1 MAAAAAE
8 SLFAL
13 LRNTILDRFDLIVTN
28 LCHLGGHLVRR
39 APGASLT
46 GPPRNFS
53 VLVFGYSCSAYG
65 NYLNLVALSLYTLVV
80 TGGPLGVGIVMAL
93 RLGAGFGAGLVA
105 GRLVNRFDRRRL
117 MIGTDLVQ
125 ATAMVVL
132 AAGPRNVPLL
142 VAAAV
147 VLGAGNTL
155 FTVAL
160 RSSVPA
166 MVGQEQRVKANGRL
180 VTGRSLGTVLGFA
193 SAGIVVAAGGFPA
206 AFLVNAASFVVSAAS
221 LVALRLPTRT
231 EDQPATTSAQRV
243 KGRLF
248 ALAGPVVVLM
258 IAVRGA
264 DAFGSASHNMAI
276 PLYANQLDAADPA
289 VVMSQ
294 FWAAWAIGTLLAH
307 QVVRRVRLGERAF
320 ALGTCLMAVSF
331 VLAFAVPAG
340 PALVAVALLAGL
352 ADGFTEIVYTSRLQE
367 APDEQRGRLF
377 GMSATAE
384 TAGFAVGMVTSSA
397 VLEVAPALTV
407 VAMFH
412 GVAVLAAT
420 GLLAVTFARR
430 RGRTAEPAV

>member
-1 MAAAAAE
+1 M
-8 SLFAL
+8 
-13 LRNTILDRFDLIVTN
+13 
-28 LCHLGGHLVRR
+28 
-39 APGASLT
+39 T
-46 GPPRNFS
+46 GPPRNFL

-80 TGGPLGVGIVMAL
+80 TGGPLGVGIVMSL
-93 RLGAGFGAGLVA
+93 RLGAGFGMGLVA

-117 MIGTDLVQ
+117 MICTDLAQ
-125 ATAMVVL
+125 AVAMVVL
-132 AAGPRNVPLL
+132 ALGQGSVALL
-142 VAAAV
+142 VGAAV

-166 MVGQEQRVKANGRL
+166 MVGQEQRVLANGRL

-193 SAGIVVAAGGFPA
+193 SAGVVVAAGGFSA
-206 AFLVNAASFVVSAAS
+206 AFLVNAASFLVSAGA
-221 LVALRLPTRT
+221 LVLLRLPTRA
-231 EDQPATTSAQRV
+231 EEPAPTSPERV
-243 KGRLF
+243 KGQLL
-248 ALAGPVVVLM
+248 ALAGPVIVLM
-258 IAVRGA
+258 VAVRGA

-276 PLYANQLDAADPA
+276 PLYANQLDAVDPA

-294 FWAAWAIGTLLAH
+294 FWASWAVGTLLAH
-307 QVVRRVRLGERAF
+307 QVARRIRLGERAF
-320 ALGTCLMAVSF
+320 AVGTCLMAVSF

-340 PALVAVALLAGL
+340 PALIAVALLAGL

-377 GMSATAE
+377 GLSATAE
-384 TAGFAVGMVTSSA
+384 TAGFAVGMVSSSA

-407 VAMFH
+407 VGMFH
-412 GVAVLAAT
+412 GVAVLAAA

-430 RGRTAEPAV
+430 GERTTESAV

>member
-1 MAAAAAE
+1 M
-8 SLFAL
+8 
-13 LRNTILDRFDLIVTN
+13 
-28 LCHLGGHLVRR
+28 
-39 APGASLT
+39 T
-46 GPPRNFS
+46 GPPRNFL

-93 RLGAGFGAGLVA
+93 RLGAGFGTGLAA

-193 SAGIVVAAGGFPA
+193 SAGIVVSAGGFDT
-206 AFLVNAASFVVSAAS
+206 AFYVNAASFVVSAVS
-221 LVALRLPTRT
+221 LAALRLPTRT
-231 EDQPATTSAQRV
+231 EDHPATTSAQQL
-243 KGRLF
+243 KGRLL

-276 PLYANQLDAADPA
+276 PLYANQLDAANPA

-294 FWAAWAIGTLLAH
+294 FWASWAIGTLLAH

-340 PALVAVALLAGL
+340 PALIAVALLAGL

-412 GVAVLAAT
+412 GIAVLAAT

-430 RGRTAEPAV
+430 RTAAPVAQES

>member
-1 MAAAAAE
+1 M
-8 SLFAL
+8 
-13 LRNTILDRFDLIVTN
+13 
-28 LCHLGGHLVRR
+28 
-39 APGASLT
+39 T
-46 GPPRNFS
+46 GPPRNFL

-65 NYLNLVALSLYTLVV
+65 NYLNLVALSLYTLAV

-132 AAGPRNVPLL
+132 AAGQGNVPLL

-193 SAGIVVAAGGFPA
+193 SAGIVVAAGGFDA
-206 AFLVNAASFVVSAAS
+206 AFYVNAASFVVSAAA
-221 LVALRLPTRT
+221 LAALRLPTRT
-231 EDQPATTSAQRV
+231 EDHPATTQAHPV
-243 KGRLF
+243 KGRLL
-248 ALAGPVVVLM
+248 AIAGPVIVLM
-258 IAVRGA
+258 VAVRGA

-276 PLYANQLDAADPA
+276 PLYANQLDPADPA
-289 VVMSQ
+289 FVMSQ
-294 FWAAWAIGTLLAH
+294 FWASWAIGTLLAH
-307 QVVRRVRLGERAF
+307 QVVRRVALGERAF

-340 PALVAVALLAGL
+340 PALIGVALLAGL

-407 VAMFH
+407 VTMFH
-412 GVAVLAAT
+412 GVAVLAAI
-420 GLLAVTFARR
+420 GLLAVTFTRR
-430 RGRTAEPAV
+430 RTAAPVVQES

>member
-1 MAAAAAE
+1 M
-8 SLFAL
+8 
-13 LRNTILDRFDLIVTN
+13 
-28 LCHLGGHLVRR
+28 
-39 APGASLT
+39 T
-46 GPPRNFS
+46 GPPRNFL

-93 RLGAGFGAGLVA
+93 RLGAGFGTGLAA

-193 SAGIVVAAGGFPA
+193 SAGIVVSAGGFDT
-206 AFLVNAASFVVSAAS
+206 AFYVNAASFVVSAVS
-221 LVALRLPTRT
+221 LAALRLPTRT
-231 EDQPATTSAQRV
+231 EDHPATTSAQQM
-243 KGRLF
+243 KGRLL

-276 PLYANQLDAADPA
+276 PLYANQLDAANPA

-294 FWAAWAIGTLLAH
+294 FWASWAIGTLLAH

-340 PALVAVALLAGL
+340 PALIAVALLAGL

-412 GVAVLAAT
+412 GIAVLAAT

-430 RGRTAEPAV
+430 RTAAPVAQES

>member
-1 MAAAAAE
+1 M
-8 SLFAL
+8 
-13 LRNTILDRFDLIVTN
+13 
-28 LCHLGGHLVRR
+28 
-39 APGASLT
+39 T
-46 GPPRNFS
+46 GPPRNFL

-93 RLGAGFGAGLVA
+93 RLGAGFGTGLVA

-125 ATAMVVL
+125 AAAMVAL
-132 AAGPRNVPLL
+132 AAGPGNVPLL
-142 VAAAV
+142 VAVAV

-166 MVGQEQRVKANGRL
+166 MVGQDQRVKANGSL

-193 SAGIVVAAGGFPA
+193 SAGVVVAAGGFGA
-206 AFLVNAASFVVSAAS
+206 AFAVNAASFAVSAAS
-221 LVALRLPTRT
+221 LAALRLPTRA
-231 EDQPATTSAQRV
+231 DDPAPAPGSRV
-243 KGRLF
+243 TGGLL

-258 IAVRGA
+258 VAVRGA

-294 FWAAWAIGTLLAH
+294 FWASWAVGTLLAH
-307 QVVRRVRLGERAF
+307 QVVRRLALGERAF

-340 PALVAVALLAGL
+340 PALIAVALLAGL

-407 VAMFH
+407 VAVFH

-420 GLLAVTFARR
+420 GLLAVTFTRH
-430 RGRTAEPAV
+430 RGRTVAPAVQES

>member
-1 MAAAAAE
+1 LVAD
-8 SLFAL
+8 
-13 LRNTILDRFDLIVTN
+13 LDVEF
-28 LCHLGGHLVRR
+28 
-39 APGASLT
+39 PGEPLT
-46 GPPRNFS
+46 GPPRNFL

-117 MIGTDLVQ
+117 MIGTDLLQ
-125 ATAMVVL
+125 AAAMVVL
-132 AAGPRNVPLL
+132 AAGPGNVVLL
-142 VAAAV
+142 VAVAV

-193 SAGIVVAAGGFPA
+193 SAGIVVAAGGFDA
-206 AFLVNAASFVVSAAS
+206 AFYVNAASFVVSALA
-221 LVALRLPTRT
+221 LTALRLPTRT
-231 EDQPATTSAQRV
+231 GDPATAPGPSV
-243 KGRLF
+243 PGRLL

-258 IAVRGA
+258 VAVRGA

-276 PLYANQLDAADPA
+276 PLYANQLDAANPA

-294 FWAAWAIGTLLAH
+294 FWASWAVGTLLAH
-307 QVVRRVRLGERAF
+307 QVVRRVALGERAF

-340 PALVAVALLAGL
+340 PALIAVALLAGL

-377 GMSATAE
+377 GLSATAE

-407 VAMFH
+407 VSMFH
-412 GVAVLAAT
+412 GVAVLAAV
-420 GLLAVTFARR
+420 GLLAATFTRR
-430 RGRTAEPAV
+430 RTTEPV

>member
-1 MAAAAAE
+1 M
-8 SLFAL
+8 
-13 LRNTILDRFDLIVTN
+13 
-28 LCHLGGHLVRR
+28 
-39 APGASLT
+39 T
-46 GPPRNFS
+46 GPPRNFR

-65 NYLNLVALSLYTLVV
+65 NYLNLVALSLFTLVV

-93 RLGAGFGAGLVA
+93 RLGAGFGAGIVA

-125 ATAMVVL
+125 AAAMVGL
-132 AAGPRNVPLL
+132 AAGPRHVAPL

-193 SAGIVVAAGGFPA
+193 SAGIVVGTGGFDA
-206 AFLVNAASFVVSAAS
+206 AFYVNAASFVVSAVS
-221 LVALRLPTRT
+221 LAALRLPTRT
-231 EDQPATTSAQRV
+231 GDGPAGTATGDLT
-243 KGRLF
+243 GRLL

-258 IAVRGA
+258 VAVRGA

-276 PLYANQLDAADPA
+276 PLYANQLDPVNPA

-294 FWAAWAIGTLLAH
+294 FWASWAIGTLLAH
-307 QVVRRVRLGERAF
+307 QVVRRVSLGERAF

-340 PALVAVALLAGL
+340 PALIAVALLAGL

-384 TAGFAVGMVTSSA
+384 TAGFATGMVASSA
-397 VLEVAPALTV
+397 LLEVAPALTV
-407 VAMFH
+407 VAAFH
-412 GVAVLAAT
+412 GVAVLAAA
-420 GLLAVTFARR
+420 GLFAVTFVRR
-430 RGRTAEPAV
+430 RTAAPVAQET

>member
-1 MAAAAAE
+1 MVAHPAVE
-8 SLFAL
+8 S
-13 LRNTILDRFDLIVTN
+13 
-28 LCHLGGHLVRR
+28 
-39 APGASLT
+39 PGEPLT
-46 GPPRNFS
+46 GPPRNFL

-93 RLGAGFGAGLVA
+93 RLGAGFGTGLVA

-132 AAGPRNVPLL
+132 AAGPGNVALL
-142 VAAAV
+142 VAVAV

-166 MVGQEQRVKANGRL
+166 MVGQEHRVKANGRL

-193 SAGIVVAAGGFPA
+193 SAGIVVAAGGFEA
-206 AFLVNAASFVVSAAS
+206 AFYVNAASFVVSAVA
-221 LVALRLPTRT
+221 LAALRLPTRT
-231 EDQPATTSAQRV
+231 EDHAATVTGQR
-243 KGRLF
+243 
-248 ALAGPVVVLM
+248 ALGGLLAVAGPVVVLM
-258 IAVRGA
+258 VAVRGA

-289 VVMSQ
+289 LVMSQ
-294 FWAAWAIGTLLAH
+294 FWASWAVGTLLAH
-307 QVVRRVRLGERAF
+307 QVVRRVALGERAF

-340 PALVAVALLAGL
+340 PALIAVALLAGL

-407 VAMFH
+407 VAAFH
-412 GVAVLAAT
+412 GVAVLAAV
-420 GLLAVTFARR
+420 GLLVVTFARR
-430 RGRTAEPAV
+430 RSAAPAVQET